1 MCVFACM
8 KTKVCAKLTRTKAQ
22 EQRAMAFTAWLEMAL
37 FKSIT
42 QYRKTF
48 IIQPKHMVFC

>member
-22 EQRAMAFTAWLEMAL
+22 EQHAMAFTAVMAGNG
-37 FKSIT
+37 
-42 QYRKTF
+42 TF
-48 IIQPKHMVFC
+48 